1 MPKNKV
7 STYSKKTEGKGAVG
21 KAKTVLGNRQKQLN
35 CLEKGG
41 SWDASTGT
49 CTPRK
54 EVKRKN

>member
-1 MPKNKV
+1 MPKKV
-7 STYSKKTEGKGAVG
+7 PTYSEKTEGKGAVG
-21 KAKTVLGNRQKQLN
+21 KAKTVLSNRQKQLN

-41 SWDASTGT
+41 SWNPSTAT